1 MRRRVTVLVLASL
14 GAFAALAPSAFS
26 AANEDSASCVGLLA
40 SNAESGT
47 VGPTAS
53 FWAHEFQPFGR
64 NVVSGG
70 APLKA
75 PCPPP
80 PPGPE

>member
-1 MRRRVTVLVLASL
+1 MRRRLSVLLLVSL
-14 GAFAALAPSAFS
+14 GVLGALAPSAFG
-26 AANEDSASCVGLLA
+26 AANENNASCVALLT
-40 SNAESGT
+40 SNAPPGA

-53 FWAHEFQPFGR
+53 FFAHEFQPFGA
-64 NVVSGG
+64 NVVSVG

-80 PPGPE
+80 PPFPG